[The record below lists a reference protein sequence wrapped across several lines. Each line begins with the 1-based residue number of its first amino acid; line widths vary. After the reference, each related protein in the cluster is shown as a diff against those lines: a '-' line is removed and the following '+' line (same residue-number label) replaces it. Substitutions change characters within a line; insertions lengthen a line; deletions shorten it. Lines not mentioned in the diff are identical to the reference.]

1 MLMQGTRIRERRVYL
16 VMSQEE
22 LADRIG
28 TSQKQISRYERGEND
43 PTGEVLIALARAL
56 NTSADWLLGLADQP
70 ERPVETIDGLTE
82 IEREL
87 LRAFRRKPPLKQA
100 DIVEIVK
107 LV

>member
-1 MLMQGTRIRERRVYL
+1 MLMQGARIRERRL
-16 VMSQEE
+16 ALGMSQED

-28 TSQKQISRYERGEND
+28 SNQKQISRYERGEND
-43 PTGEVLIALARAL
+43 PTGEVLISLARAL
-56 NTSADWLLGLADQP
+56 NTSADWLLGIAEHP

-87 LRAFRRKPPLKQA
+87 LRAFRRKPPTKQP